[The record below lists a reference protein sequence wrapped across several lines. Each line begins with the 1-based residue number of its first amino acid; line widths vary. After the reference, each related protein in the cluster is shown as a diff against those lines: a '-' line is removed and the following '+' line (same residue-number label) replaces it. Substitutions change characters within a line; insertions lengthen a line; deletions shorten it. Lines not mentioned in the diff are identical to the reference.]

1 MWLHMWIWMLNLN
14 LDFIL
19 SWWLWSGGCLAG
31 PRAGTA
37 HEGRLWYRDGPACQ
51 TGPRAVLVHSVSI
64 NSPHG
69 FNYYI
74 TQRIVVRV
82 SGYEHLG
89 LKDSNQKM
97 EVIAKLLGALLGV
110 SPPQVTLSIIRIILN
125 FIHQC
130 QTWSS
135 SRILHLPNYPQ
146 GRGRFTSISVCKL

>member
-1 MWLHMWIWMLNLN
+1 M
-14 LDFIL
+14 
-19 SWWLWSGGCLAG
+19 
-31 PRAGTA
+31 
-37 HEGRLWYRDGPACQ
+37 
-51 TGPRAVLVHSVSI
+51 LVHSVSI

-97 EVIAKLLGALLGV
+97 EVIAKLLGALLLGV
-110 SPPQVTLSIIRIILN
+110 SPPQATLSIIRIILN

-130 QTWSS
+130 QT
-135 SRILHLPNYPQ
+135 
-146 GRGRFTSISVCKL
+146 